1 MTGILTVSNLT
12 KIYKGKEAIQN
23 VSFAIKKGD
32 RQGLYSFKKCNGI
45 LTSSVDGE
53 KTLNN
58 RLIGDIIHELVFL
71 FCCYINA
78 LMDLIHE

>member
-32 RQGLYSFKKCNGI
+32 R
-45 LTSSVDGE
+45 
-53 KTLNN
+53 
-58 RLIGDIIHELVFL
+58 
-71 FCCYINA
+71 
-78 LMDLIHE
+78 